1 MVWLIT
7 TGADGPKYDYTFEM
21 TVKKAG
27 KIIVTGRL
35 VISADGKSRTVTTS
49 ATGSDGKKVE
59 NTAVYDKQ

>member
-1 MVWLIT
+1 
-7 TGADGPKYDYTFEM
+7 M

-49 ATGSDGKKVE
+49 ATGL
-59 NTAVYDKQ
+59 

>member
-1 MVWLIT
+1 
-7 TGADGPKYDYTFEM
+7 M